1 MEVGKKMKNFGKLT
15 ITQEKVR
22 LAEDIK
28 DNKGNIVQKAG
39 TVTVNVLKDKDGV
52 EWHDLF
58 KKYPHKFYIAVD
70 DNKHIISMTDDPEAS
85 QIAGL
90 DIIGI
95 DEDYGET
102 FGYKG
107 ASVYG
112 KLWDGEKIV
121 AAPEVFSPLTAR
133 QFWQAALV
141 IGVREENLV
150 TDIANK
156 DSPFYIAD
164 EEECESVLIDI
175 TKATSFTRDFPLL
188 EKMAEVNKIPDE
200 QLDTLWNWAAN
211 IQ

>member
-1 MEVGKKMKNFGKLT
+1 MKNFGKLS
-15 ITQEKVR
+15 ITLEEIK
-22 LAEDIK
+22 LGEDIK
-28 DNKGNIVQKAG
+28 DEKGNIVQKAA
-39 TVTVNVLKDKDGV
+39 TVIIHVLKDKDGV

-58 KKYPHKFYIAVD
+58 KKYPHKFYIAID
-70 DNKHIISMTDDPEAS
+70 DNKYIISMTDDPEAS

-121 AAPEVFSPLTAR
+121 APSPVFPPLTAR

-141 IGVREENLV
+141 IGVREENL
-150 TDIANK
+150 TTGIANK
-156 DSPFYIAD
+156 DSPFYISD
-164 EEECESVLIDI
+164 EEERESVLIDI

-188 EKMAEVNKIPDE
+188 KKMAEVNKIPDT
-200 QLDTLWNWAAN
+200 QLDTLWMWAEK

>member
-1 MEVGKKMKNFGKLT
+1 MKNFGKLRAST
-15 ITQEKVR
+15 EEIT
-22 LAEDIK
+22 LGEDIK
-28 DNKGNIVQKAG
+28 DNKGNIVQKAR
-39 TVTVNVLKDKDGV
+39 TVTINILKDKDGI

-58 KKYPHKFYIAVD
+58 KKYPHKFYITID
-70 DNKHIISMTDDPEAS
+70 DNKHIISMTDDAEQS
-85 QIAGL
+85 QIAGF

-95 DEDYGET
+95 DENYGET
-102 FGYKG
+102 FGQG
-107 ASVYG
+107 GSVYG
-112 KLWDGEKIV
+112 KLWDGEMIV
-121 AAPEVFSPLTAR
+121 AAPAVFSPLTAR

-141 IGVREENLV
+141 IGVREENLI

-164 EEECESVLIDI
+164 EEERESVLIDI

-188 EKMAEVNKIPDE
+188 KKMAEVNKIPDA

>member
-1 MEVGKKMKNFGKLT
+1 MKNFGKLIAT
-15 ITQEKVR
+15 NEIVKIGSDIT
-22 LAEDIK
+22 D
-28 DNKGNIVQKAG
+28 DKGNVIMPAPTSGIQ
-39 TVTVNVLKDKDGV
+39 VLKDKDGV

-58 KKYPHKFYIAVD
+58 KKYPHKFYLAID
-70 DNKHIISMTDDPEAS
+70 DTGRIISMTDDPEAS
-85 QIAGL
+85 QIAGF

-102 FGYKG
+102 FGQG
-107 ASVYG
+107 GSVYG

-121 AAPEVFSPLTAR
+121 APAPVFPTLSAR

-164 EEECESVLIDI
+164 EEERESVLIDI
-175 TKATSFTRDFPLL
+175 TKTTSFNRDFPLL
-188 EKMAEVNKIPDE
+188 KKMAEVNKIPDA
-200 QLDTLWNWAAN
+200 QLDTLWAWAAS

>member
-1 MEVGKKMKNFGKLT
+1 MRNFGKLT
-15 ITQEKVR
+15 ITQEEVS

-28 DNKGNIVQKAG
+28 DDKGNIIHQAKSVKI
-39 TVTVNVLKDKDGV
+39 NVLKDKDGI
-52 EWHDLF
+52 EWHELF

-85 QIAGL
+85 QIAGF
-90 DIIGI
+90 DIFGI

-102 FGYKG
+102 FGQG
-107 ASVYG
+107 GSVYS

-121 AAPEVFSPLTAR
+121 APPALFPSLSAR

-141 IGVREENLV
+141 IGVREENLI

-164 EEECESVLIDI
+164 EEERESVLIDI

-188 EKMAEVNKIPDE
+188 KKMAEVNKIPDA